1 VNVELLNKELVKETL
16 LNYVVHFEEMDST
29 NKYAK
34 ENNLPPNGIVITSH
48 QKYGKGRFGRK
59 WLTAH
64 DEDLTFSLVKKFK
77 ISVDNIH
84 LVNFYTSYILSESLK
99 QFLSSHNNIHVH
111 LKWPNDVLLN
121 KKKIC
126 GILLDVSGLNEAEK
140 SFIIGIGLNV
150 NKTEIPEDI
159 AHKATSLANETNTI
173 HSIEELL
180 ILFIQNFYA
189 NLHLIQLRSELMNL
203 WKKNSEL
210 VGKKVKFLVV
220 ADSSEVEA
228 KIADIEE
235 DGSLKV
241 VLSDGDI
248 KNFYSGEITFVY

>member
-1 VNVELLNKELVKETL
+1 MNVELLNKELVKETL
-16 LNYVVHFEEMDST
+16 LNYVIHFEEMDST

-34 ENNLPPNGIVITSH
+34 ENNLPTDGIVITSH
-48 QKYGKGRFGRK
+48 QKDGKGRFGRK

-84 LVNFYTSYILSESLK
+84 LVNFYTSYILSETLK
-99 QFLSSHNNIHVH
+99 QFLLTHKNMHIH

-140 SFIIGIGLNV
+140 SFIIGIGLNI
-150 NKTEIPEDI
+150 NKREIPEDI
-159 AHKATSLANETNTI
+159 AHKATSLANESKTI

-180 ILFIQNFYA
+180 ISFIQNFYA

-210 VGKKVKFLVV
+210 VGKKVKFLIV

-228 KIADIEE
+228 KIADIGE

-241 VLSDGDI
+241 VLADGDI